1 MSEPTSE
8 RAGVPRYLVTAFFA
22 RLADEGTAVAVV
34 MLAVARTGSAAHGA
48 FVLTAWMAPHV
59 LAAPLAGALAERARR
74 PRLFHCGALGG
85 FALAI
90 SAVAFSVG
98 RLPLPL
104 VLVVA
109 AAGGCC
115 GPIVSGGLSSLI
127 SRLLPAG
134 AERDRAYSWDA
145 VVYNAAAVGGPG
157 AAGLLA
163 SAVSPAAAMLALSA
177 AAACAC
183 ALTALLPLRADMG
196 AEVPAGTEA
205 PARAEGATETPTG
218 AEAPAGAEASPV
230 APTRLRRDLADGL
243 RTVWRERELR
253 AITAAT
259 CLAFTGI
266 GALTTTGVLLAT
278 HLGSAGAGGLL
289 MTAFAVG
296 ALAGTLGLT
305 RVRPTVS
312 PQRLAVI
319 GLAGT
324 ALGLAA
330 AASAPSVPVAAA
342 CFAVAGAFDGL
353 VLTVT
358 LRLRADHSPT
368 RRRTQVF
375 TIGAG
380 LKMSG
385 AAAGS
390 ALAGLA
396 TAGTAREYLAGIA
409 LVQAAAALLYV
420 LTRRDARRG
429 TRREVSGGRCGP
441 GAGRSRPSVRPRS

>member
-1 MSEPTSE
+1 M
-8 RAGVPRYLVTAFFA
+8 PRYLVTAFFA

-98 RLPLPL
+98 RLPLPV
-104 VLVVA
+104 VLLVA

-163 SAVSPAAAMLALSA
+163 STVSPAAAMLALSA

-183 ALTALLPLRADMG
+183 ALTALLPLRAGIDPE
-196 AEVPAGTEA
+196 APAGTEA
-205 PARAEGATETPTG
+205 PARAEGATRTPTG
-218 AEAPAGAEASPV
+218 TEAPTGPFTGAEASPV

-278 HLGSAGAGGLL
+278 HLGSAAAGGLL

-319 GLAGT
+319 GLVGT

-330 AASAPSVPVAAA
+330 AASAPSVPVAVA

-353 VLTVT
+353 VLAVT
-358 LRLRADHSPT
+358 LRLRADHSPA

-380 LKMSG
+380 LKMSA

-429 TRREVSGGRCGP
+429 ALREVSGGRCGP

>member
-1 MSEPTSE
+1 M
-8 RAGVPRYLVTAFFA
+8 PRYLVTAFFA

-183 ALTALLPLRADMG
+183 ALTALLPLRADIA
-196 AEVPAGTEA
+196 AEAPAGTEA
-205 PARAEGATETPTG
+205 PALAEGATEAPTG
-218 AEAPAGAEASPV
+218 AEAPTGTEAFTGAEASPM

-380 LKMSG
+380 LKMSA

-429 TRREVSGGRCGP
+429 TRREVSGGRCGH

>member
-163 SAVSPAAAMLALSA
+163 STVSPAAAMLALSA

-183 ALTALLPLRADMG
+183 ALTALLPLRAG
-196 AEVPAGTEA
+196 IGTEV
-205 PARAEGATETPTG
+205 PARAEGATEAPPGTEAPAEAPTG
-218 AEAPAGAEASPV
+218 AGASPV

-312 PQRLAVI
+312 AQRLAVI
-319 GLAGT
+319 GLVGT

-342 CFAVAGAFDGL
+342 CFAVAGACDGL

-375 TIGAG
+375 TLGAG
-380 LKMSG
+380 LKMSA

-396 TAGTAREYLAGIA
+396 TADTAREYLAGIA

-420 LTRRDARRG
+420 LTRRDARLG
-429 TRREVSGGRCGP
+429 ALREVSGGRCGP

>member
-1 MSEPTSE
+1 M
-8 RAGVPRYLVTAFFA
+8 PRYLVTAFFA

-90 SAVAFSVG
+90 SVVAFSVG

-104 VLVVA
+104 VLLVA

-127 SRLLPAG
+127 SRLLSAG

-145 VVYNAAAVGGPG
+145 VVYNAAGVGGPG

-163 SAVSPAAAMLALSA
+163 SAVSPAAAMLVLSA

-183 ALTALLPLRADMG
+183 ALTALLPLRAG
-196 AEVPAGTEA
+196 
-205 PARAEGATETPTG
+205 TG
-218 AEAPAGAEASPV
+218 AEAPAGTEVPTRAGGATETPAGTEAPTGAEASAM
-230 APTRLRRDLADGL
+230 APTQLRRDLADGL

-305 RVRPTVS
+305 RVQPTVS
-312 PQRLAVI
+312 PQRLAVV

-380 LKMSG
+380 LKMSA

-390 ALAGLA
+390 SLAGLA
-396 TAGTAREYLAGIA
+396 TADTAREYLAGIA
-409 LVQAAAALLYV
+409 LAQAAAALLYV
-420 LTRRDARRG
+420 LTRRDAPLG
-429 TRREVSGGRCGP
+429 APREVSGGRCGP